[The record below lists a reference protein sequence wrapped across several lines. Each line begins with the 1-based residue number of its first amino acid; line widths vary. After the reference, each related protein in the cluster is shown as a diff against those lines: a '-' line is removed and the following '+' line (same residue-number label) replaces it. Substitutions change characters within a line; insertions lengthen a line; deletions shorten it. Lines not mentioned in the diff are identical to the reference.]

1 MKKRQARTTA
11 EWVSLIISILL
22 LSCLVG
28 MIGWLWATEGDEPAQ
43 FSLAMGEVRQ
53 VGEQFYLEI
62 TVRND
67 GDQAAAAVEIVGS
80 LDDQQ
85 SNVTLDLLPGHAE
98 QNATLIFSSD
108 PKQAELAVVGYS
120 EP

>member
-1 MKKRQARTTA
+1 MTRSARTTA
-11 EWVSLIISILL
+11 EWISLIISILVL
-22 LSCLVG
+22 ACLVG
-28 MIGWLWATEGDEPAQ
+28 LIGWLWATEGDQPAQ
-43 FSLAMGEVRQ
+43 FSLEMGEVRQ
-53 VGEQFYLEI
+53 VGQQFYLEV

-67 GDQAAAAVEIVGS
+67 GDQAAAAVEVVGT
-80 LDDQQ
+80 LDDQA

-98 QNATLIFSSD
+98 QNATLIFDSD